1 MSGLSLTVSREY
13 TSETEA
19 IWEVLTDLDLTSR
32 VLTAV
37 MAIRRID
44 GPKGFEVGTRYRE
57 TRLALGGHIT
67 EEFTVTE
74 VVPGRQATIEADVVG
89 GHLTIVYR
97 VTGSPLGTR
106 LEAELSVVPPATG
119 LGKKL
124 SSSVSRG
131 RAVKVAREMLERDL
145 NDIAR
150 YLLRE

>member
-1 MSGLSLTVSREY
+1 MPGFSLTVSREY
-13 TSETEA
+13 TSVPEA
-19 IWEVLTDLDLTSR
+19 IWEVLTDLDLTSK

-57 TRLALGGHIT
+57 TRLALGGHVT

-97 VTGSPLGTR
+97 VMGSPFGAR
-106 LEAELSVVPPATG
+106 LEAEMSVVPPATG
-119 LGKKL
+119 SGKKL
-124 SSSVSRG
+124 FSLVSG
-131 RAVKVAREMLERDL
+131 GHAVKMAREMLERDQ

-150 YLLRE
+150 FLFRE

>member
-13 TSETEA
+13 TSEPEA
-19 IWEVLTDLDLTSR
+19 IWEVLTDLDQTAK

-44 GPKGFEVGTRYRE
+44 GPKGFQVGTRWRE
-57 TRLALGGHIT
+57 TRLALGGHVT

-74 VVPGRQATIEADVVG
+74 VVPGQRATVEADVMG

-97 VTGSPLGTR
+97 LKEMSLGTR
-106 LEAELSVVPPATG
+106 LEADMSVVPPATG

-124 SSSVSRG
+124 FSSVSG
-131 RAVKVAREMLERDL
+131 GHAVKVAREMLERDL
-145 NDIAR
+145 ADIAAF
-150 YLLRE
+150 LRE